1 MVTNKTNYDEIIPA
15 GILFDLNEIQN
26 MKLLKVRTARD
37 LIEKGALEVVRVGKK
52 IFVSRIELI
61 RYLEANTFVKYA

>member
-1 MVTNKTNYDEIIPA
+1 MVTNKTNYDEIIPT
-15 GILFDLNEIQN
+15 GVLFDLNEIQN

-37 LIEKGALEVVRVGKK
+37 LIEKGALEVVKIGTK

-61 RYLEANTFVKYA
+61 RFLEANTFVKSA